1 MEPYLYIAIGLILG
15 GVIGWFTGRRPTL
28 QNSNAGLV
36 DELRSQVA
44 SREKQLSASQLA
56 AGEAEKNLAFA
67 RAELKAAEYRLT
79 SQEEALSKSLIQ
91 MRDTFKVLSA
101 ETLQQSQ
108 PQMVEMVEKTFL
120 KLQESAKGDLAQRQ
134 ESIKTLVKP
143 LETQLKTYQERLQ
156 QSENE
161 RGKAIG
167 DIKRHLQALTEQS
180 ETLSTETL
188 QLRRVLSSNQARGRW
203 GEETLRR
210 VVEAA
215 GMSCHCEFTEQET
228 AGDSRPDM
236 VVQLPGDRTIIID
249 SKVPGLDFL
258 SALDEADETKRQA
271 SLAAH
276 AKKLKDTIKD
286 LADRNYPK
294 EFPSSLDYVVLFI
307 PAESLFSAALEGD
320 RDLIVWAAQRRILL
334 ATPASLIGLLR
345 SIAVS
350 WQQHEQTENAQKI
363 AEAAQELYNRV
374 ATLAEHFERMR
385 KGLST
390 AVDGYN
396 KAMGSFPRLRKQG
409 ERMLELGVESK
420 GKEIADVQLLGSA
433 LREAES

>member
-374 ATLAEHFERMR
+374 ATLSEHFERMR